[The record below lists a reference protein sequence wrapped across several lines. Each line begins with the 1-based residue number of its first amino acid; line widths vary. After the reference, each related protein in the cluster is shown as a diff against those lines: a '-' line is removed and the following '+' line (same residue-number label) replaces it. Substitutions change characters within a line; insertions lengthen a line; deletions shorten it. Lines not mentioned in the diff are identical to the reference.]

1 MAAPINSAPAGQKSK
16 TLYWVLGILAGL
28 LLIGG
33 IAAFIWRNKMT
44 DSDNGGINGEEP
56 PPPPPP
62 PLFTTS
68 INQYGTLC
76 DSRVSDACAEAK
88 CEPHQIFTISGCVLY
103 DKYRGCAN
111 GVCNNGFTCYKDLC
125 VQKDVFDAYNAANPL
140 GRISASYRN
149 SGASHKSIISK
160 LFNT

>member
-56 PPPPPP
+56 PPPPPVSEP
-62 PLFTTS
+62 PAAEPADEPTPWRVRAAS
-68 INQYGTLC
+68 ITEGRTGQRYRYLGADKSLAPAGA
-76 DSRVSDACAEAK
+76 DS
-88 CEPHQIFTISGCVLY
+88 GY
-103 DKYRGCAN
+103 
-111 GVCNNGFTCYKDLC
+111 
-125 VQKDVFDAYNAANPL
+125 AAAL
-140 GRISASYRN
+140 RRS
-149 SGASHKSIISK
+149 
-160 LFNT
+160 NTV